1 MGYFNYF
8 IKCIIRNIAYKL
20 CKPKVLLTVLLCI
33 VVLLFCFKNY
43 GYCTEVPVDGTV
55 EIEGTVTTNPTDY
68 DSSNSVYHQ
77 YDNQFLTLR
86 NLQEQSQVGFINKM
100 YILYGN
106 SSTQANAK
114 YFASLIMNDLLYAGG
129 GTRYP
134 IVFETNDGF
143 EVGTYSIAEI
153 EPLHGLYGYY
163 YPYQDYV
170 GAVHFDNVSY
180 SGCTFS
186 WRYMT
191 YNNSLYPVDGVVEW
205 YEAPSAFYNVYVEN
219 WIDMFIDF
227 GLINSAEDNEI
238 LDKLNEIINNNQ
250 SSNIKDAI
258 DQGNQLQQENNQIQQ
273 EQNDI
278 LTNDDVE
285 TNGLQFAT
293 DDTSNPTSD
302 GFNTLFDTVY
312 NAFCTTSSEPLTITL
327 PYINETFTIHPNV
340 VSNGM
345 KKAGLGVVVTL
356 ISSFYYFSVCLF
368 IYKDIAQ
375 IIDNLK
381 SGNITSDCGNVKT
394 EVL

>member
-20 CKPKVLLTVLLCI
+20 CKPKVLLTVLLCVI
-33 VVLLFCFKNY
+33 VLFFCFKSY

-55 EIEGTVTTNPTDY
+55 EIEGTVTTNPTENENGY
-68 DSSNSVYHQ
+68 IYQ

-86 NLQEQSQVGFINKM
+86 KLQEQSQIGFINKM
-100 YILYGN
+100 YVLYGN
-106 SSTQANAK
+106 EGSQANAK
-114 YFASLIMNDLLYAGG
+114 YFASLLLNDLLYAGS

-134 IVFETNDGF
+134 IVIETNDGF
-143 EVGTYSIAEI
+143 KIGTYSKADIY
-153 EPLHGLYGYY
+153 PDGSGLYGYY
-163 YPYQDYV
+163 FPYQDAQ
-170 GAVHFDNVSY
+170 GSVHFENVSF
-180 SGCTFS
+180 SDVTVS

-191 YNNSLYPVDGVVEW
+191 YNNSLYPVDGVVES
-205 YEAPSAFYNVYVEN
+205 YSTPSAFCNVYVEN
-219 WIDMFIDF
+219 WVDMFIDF
-227 GLINSAEDNEI
+227 GLINSAQDNEI

-278 LTNDDVE
+278 LTNDNVE
-285 TNGLQFAT
+285 TDGLEFAT
-293 DDTSNPTSD
+293 DDTTNPTSD
-302 GFNTLFDTVY
+302 GFNTLFNTVY
-312 NAFCTTSSEPLTITL
+312 NAFCNTSSEPLTITL
-327 PYINETFTIHPNV
+327 PYINETFTINPNI

-345 KKAGLGVVVTL
+345 RKAGLGVIVSL
-356 ISSFYYFSVCLF
+356 INSFYYFSVCLF
-368 IYKDIAQ
+368 IYKDIAK